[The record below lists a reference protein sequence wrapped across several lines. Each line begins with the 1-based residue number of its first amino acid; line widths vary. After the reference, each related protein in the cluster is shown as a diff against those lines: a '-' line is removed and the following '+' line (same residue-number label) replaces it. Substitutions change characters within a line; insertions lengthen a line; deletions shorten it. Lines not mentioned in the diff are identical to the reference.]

1 MNGQI
6 NQDKIEIREISGEVM
21 IFNGDLG
28 MIKIYIYMGIKM
40 LM

>member
-28 MIKIYIYMGIKM
+28 MIKIYTWG
-40 LM
+40 